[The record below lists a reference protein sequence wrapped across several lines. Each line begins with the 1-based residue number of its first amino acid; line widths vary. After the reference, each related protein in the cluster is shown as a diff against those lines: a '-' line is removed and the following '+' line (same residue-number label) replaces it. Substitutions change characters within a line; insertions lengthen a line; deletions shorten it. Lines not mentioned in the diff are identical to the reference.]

1 MNLIPAFAS
10 DDQGH
15 LRPHTVDAVEQ
26 QIQTLA
32 LARVA
37 EGHLWDC
44 VLAATPQTRT
54 AAVTAHLIAK
64 AIVSEVDPFR
74 FEAPIAIP
82 SGAAPYL
89 PETCEWLNAEYQ
101 GALASRDMLRAS
113 GIDFIRQVVGAVTLD
128 EGVEL

>member
-1 MNLIPAFAS
+1 MTTNLAPVFSS

-15 LRPHTVDAVEQ
+15 LRPSAADAVEQ
-26 QIQTLA
+26 QLQTLA

-37 EGHLWDC
+37 ENHLWDC

-54 AAVTAHLIAK
+54 AATTAHLIAK

-74 FEAPIAIP
+74 FEAPVAIP

-89 PETCEWLNAEYQ
+89 PETLEWLNTEYQ
-101 GALASRDMLRAS
+101 GTLASRDMLRAS
-113 GIDFIRQVVGAVTLD
+113 GLDVIRQRIRSML
-128 EGVEL
+128 